1 MKKNYL
7 LGGVLGLIAVALVV
21 TVFTFSSSPT
31 GSSTLKGTFSSQI
44 FRNQGLE
51 LNASRIAFEP
61 TVHGDRSFIPVT
73 LRNPTNEAI
82 NISWQQRPV
91 DPAFTMVGVPAML
104 AANASQVVNFV
115 FSPVDRDA
123 RSHTSQIMFIAN
135 GTPKILTM
143 TGQAISPYRVLQD
156 ASLPVDFGEI
166 YAGTSNERNFAVVN
180 QSNHAIHFN
189 WSGLPR
195 FRDDNGQIRRDLTKG
210 FGVPL
215 GDFDGFDV
223 PAHGSYVATVF
234 FMPTTLPN
242 YSMDVSLN
250 GDGFAT
256 NFHLVGRSRSPFM
269 VSPTTVNFSPTAVGN
284 TSFATFTVRNIS
296 DRAIQIDLQPVVLMH
311 DLRIANET
319 EFTIQP
325 SQEHVVAMSF
335 APRRANAVYDQR
347 AGALVHFNAA
357 SLTADIMI
365 NATST
370 PR

>member
-1 MKKNYL
+1 MNKNYVLGGL
-7 LGGVLGLIAVALVV
+7 LGFVTVALVV
-21 TVFTFSSSPT
+21 SVFSLSNSTS
-31 GSSTLKGTFSSQI
+31 GSSTFKGSFSAQI
-44 FRNQGLE
+44 FRNPGLE
-51 LNASRIAFEP
+51 LNASRISFEP
-61 TVHGDRSFIPVT
+61 TVKGDRSFIPFT
-73 LRNPTNEAI
+73 LTNSTNEAMT
-82 NISWQQRPV
+82 ISWQQRPV

-104 AANASQVVNFV
+104 AANATQTVNMV
-115 FSPVDRDA
+115 FSPVDTEA
-123 RSHTSQIMFIAN
+123 RFHTSQIMFVAN

-166 YAGTSNERNFAVVN
+166 YAGTSIEKNFTVVN

-195 FRDDNGQIRRDLTKG
+195 FRDVHGQMQRDLTQG
-210 FGVPL
+210 FNMQL
-215 GDFDGFDV
+215 RDFGGFDV
-223 PAHGSYVATVF
+223 PAHGSYVATLF
-234 FMPTTLPN
+234 FMPRSSPN

-269 VSPTTVNFSPTAVGN
+269 VSPTTVNFPPTDVGN
-284 TSFATFTVRNIS
+284 TSFATFTVRNVS
-296 DRAIQIDLQPVVLMH
+296 DRAIQINLQPVVLMH

-347 AGALVHFNAA
+347 AGSLVYFNAA
-357 SLTADIMI
+357 SLGAGIMI